1 MLRWIVSSG
10 LRFGRLAIAAAV
22 GVLGL
27 GLYQLHDAKTD
38 IYPEFGSTTVQVQ
51 AEALGLSAQ
60 EVEQLITV
68 PLEQDLLNGIPWLAH
83 IRSKSMPGLSAIDL
97 EFEPGTDLYQARQM
111 VQERMTQ
118 AKALPNVGTPP
129 VMVQPTSSTSRV
141 AMISLT
147 SAKVST
153 MEMSVQARWQI
164 RPRLMSIPGVA
175 NVSIWGQR
183 DRQLQ
188 VQVDPD
194 RLRTKQVTLTQL
206 IESTGNALWVS
217 PLSFVEASTPGT
229 GGFVETP
236 SQRLGV
242 QHIQPITT
250 AQQLADVAV
259 EGADRQQL
267 TIGDV
272 ATLHEDH
279 QPLIGDASFDGTS
292 GLMLVVERFPGA
304 DTAQVTRDVQ
314 TALDAMA
321 PGLRDITVE
330 PTVFRPADYLTTAL
344 RDLGVVGI
352 VALVALVAGLGV
364 VLFSWRAAAI
374 AAVSVMVSVVTAAWV
389 LELRGETLTTMTLVG
404 IAAAVALVV
413 DEALGDV
420 AEIRQRLGTT
430 GTDTDSAAP
439 RAEESSV
446 LAVVTEVAVTR
457 RGPLI
462 VAALVV
468 LLGLAPLLTVG
479 GLVGTFAG
487 AAMTSFALALAVSL
501 LVALV
506 VTPSLAVFL
515 LGRTDAVA
523 RPVPLARWVHRGFDR
538 IAPAVIVRPVAVVI
552 ASVVLLAGAV
562 AVVAVDGPGDALP
575 TLQDR
580 SVIVRLAAAPGTS
593 LVEMQRISGRVADE
607 LRSIPGVES
616 AGAHAGRAV
625 TSDEVV
631 DVNSAE
637 VWLRIGDDADYAA
650 TRAAVDSAVRAYPG
664 LAAGAQTYAD
674 DRVAAASTEPGGA
687 TPGEE
692 LVVRVY
698 GVDFDALRNSADD
711 VRTLLSTVPGVLAPR
726 VEVQSSAPTVEISV
740 DLAAAE
746 RHGLRPGDV
755 RRETSTLVS
764 GLTVGSLYEEQ
775 KIFDVVVWGGPATR
789 QSVVGLR
796 SLLIDTPSGGHVR
809 LGDVARVQIAP
820 DPAYVSHDAVSRTL
834 DVYATVEG
842 RDLESVSAEVTSRLR
857 GLAMPYE
864 YRAEVITEAVDR
876 QHAQRQLVGLALV
889 AAALSF
895 LILQAATGS
904 WRSATVL
911 FVAAPVSLV
920 GGLLIAPAM
929 NGVTG
934 VGVVAALVTVL
945 ALTLRQSLLL
955 VRSARGSSPDGDSP
969 GPLEAARTLAPS
981 VLGTALV
988 VAAVFAAPAVLGP
1001 RAGLEI
1007 LHPFAVTLLCGLVT
1021 SVLVVLLVV
1030 PTLEAAVSTGVRRT
1044 RSVPANPVLDPEV
1057 P

>member
-10 LRFGRLAIAAAV
+10 LRFGRLAIAAAI

-27 GLYQLHDAKTD
+27 GLYQLHGAKTD
-38 IYPEFGSTTVQVQ
+38 IYPEFGPTTVQVQ

-147 SAKVST
+147 SPTVST

-194 RLRTKQVTLTQL
+194 RLRTRQVTLTQL

-250 AQQLADVAV
+250 AKQLADVAV
-259 EGADRQQL
+259 EGASRHQL

-272 ATLHEDH
+272 ATLREDH
-279 QPLIGDASFDGTS
+279 QPLIGDASLDGTS

-304 DTAQVTRDVQ
+304 DTAQVTRGVEE
-314 TALDAMA
+314 ALEAMA
-321 PGLRDITVE
+321 PGLAGITVE

-344 RDLGVVGI
+344 HDLGVVGI
-352 VALVALVAGLGV
+352 VALVALFAGLAV
-364 VLFSWRAAAI
+364 VLFSWRTAMT
-374 AAVSVMVSVVTAAWV
+374 AAVSITVSMITAAWV
-389 LELRGETLTTMTLVG
+389 LELRGETLTMITLVG

-413 DEALGDV
+413 DDALGDV
-420 AEIRQRLGTT
+420 AEIRRRLQTAGSSETT
-430 GTDTDSAAP
+430 EA
-439 RAEESSV
+439 SV
-446 LAVVTEVAVTR
+446 VADVAVTR

-462 VAALVV
+462 AASLIV
-468 LLGLAPLLTVG
+468 LLSLAPLLSMG
-479 GLVGTFAG
+479 GLVATFAG
-487 AAMTSFALALAVSL
+487 AAMTSFSLALAASL
-501 LVALV
+501 LVALL
-506 VTPSLAVFL
+506 VTPSLAVL
-515 LGRTDAVA
+515 LMGRKDRPA
-523 RPVPLARWVHRGFDR
+523 RPALFEHWVHGGFDR
-538 IAPAVIVRPVAVVI
+538 VAPAVIRRPLAVVI
-552 ASVVLLAGAV
+552 ASVLLVAGGV
-562 AVVAVDGPGDALP
+562 AVVAVDGPGDTLP

-580 SVIVRLAAAPGTS
+580 SVVVRLEAAPGTA
-593 LVEMQRISGRVADE
+593 LVEMQRVSRKVATE

-616 AGAHAGRAV
+616 AGAHAGRAIS
-625 TSDEVV
+625 SDEVV

-637 VWLRIGDDADYAA
+637 VWLRIGEDADYRA
-650 TRAAVDSAVRAYPG
+650 TRAAVESAVRGYPG
-664 LAAGAQTYAD
+664 LAATAQTYAD
-674 DRVAAASTEPGGA
+674 DRVAAVSRRVGGA
-687 TPGEE
+687 AEGEE
-692 LVVRVY
+692 LVVRLS
-698 GVDFDALRNSADD
+698 GVDFDTLRGSADE

-726 VEVQSSAPTVEISV
+726 VESQSSEPTVQISV

-755 RRETSTLVS
+755 RREASTLIS
-764 GLTVGSLYEEQ
+764 GLTVGSLYEQQ

-789 QSVVGLR
+789 QSVTSLR
-796 SLLIDTPSGGHVR
+796 SLLIDTPAGGHVR

-820 DPAYVSHDAVSRTL
+820 NPAYVSHDAVSRTL
-834 DVYATVEG
+834 DVYASVEG

-864 YRAEVITEAVDR
+864 YRAEVVTDAVDR
-876 QHAQRQLVGLALV
+876 QHDQRQLIGLAVV

-929 NGVTG
+929 NGVTA
-934 VGVVAALVTVL
+934 VGVLAALVTVL

-955 VRSARGSSPDGDSP
+955 VRSARRSSPDEIARGVI
-969 GPLEAARTLAPS
+969 EAARTLAPS

-988 VAAVFAAPAVLGP
+988 VAAVFAAPAVLGA
-1001 RAGLEI
+1001 RAGLEF

-1021 SVLVVLLVV
+1021 SVAVVLLLV
-1030 PTLEAAVSTGVRRT
+1030 PTLLAAVSPQVQQIRPD
-1044 RSVPANPVLDPEV
+1044 PANPALDPEV